1 MDKIIDSKYAKWTQM
16 SYLKDGTPFF
26 NSRCPVVLMIRNLF
40 INFDQN
46 SQASLPFYFKDP
58 SNIFKRDKTSM

>member
-1 MDKIIDSKYAKWTQM
+1 MDKIMNSKSAKWIQM
-16 SYLKDGTPFF
+16 SHLKDGTPFF
-26 NSRCPVVLMIRNLF
+26 NSRCPVVLMIRNLS

-46 SQASLPFYFKDP
+46 SHASLPFYFKDP